1 MVSGGSHCKRNIGSQ
16 YMVAEEVH
24 VFYFEH
30 TKFEVPLIHPREDIK
45 HAIGY
50 TLKVIANTYM
60 AFNVCTVNF

>member
-1 MVSGGSHCKRNIGSQ
+1 
-16 YMVAEEVH
+16 MVAEEVH